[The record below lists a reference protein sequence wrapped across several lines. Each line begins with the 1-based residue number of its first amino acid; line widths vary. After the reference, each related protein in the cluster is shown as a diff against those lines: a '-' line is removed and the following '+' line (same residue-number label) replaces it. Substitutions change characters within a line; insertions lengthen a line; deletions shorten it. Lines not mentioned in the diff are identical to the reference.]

1 MMTKSRKFI
10 LYSAGAAL
18 LAAAA
23 LCALGYVLLLGHYAR
38 TFPYGTWIN
47 GVYCTGLTVDQV
59 NSLLCQQEYDATLS
73 IMDDEGNEYELDCNE
88 YVTGIDYTLSVQAVK
103 AQART
108 DSSFSQTSY
117 SVNPVVTVDEEAFGE
132 WLFTVSPFS
141 DIDDK
146 YENKVTLQY
155 TEDGYVLSDTGEEML
170 DFDRACEVLLSA
182 VQTGVKSVSLTET
195 DCYTTEAYTSDDK
208 YLLDIYSQIEKYTQN
223 HQITFEADEGEYAM
237 TEAEIQGVLAAGED
251 GIPLLNKDGVIY
263 CDTEKVEAY
272 VAALASDTSTR
283 NHSWEFVT
291 HSGETVEVVK
301 GNYGRVME
309 NESELAVELIEALR
323 AESFRGTLALEYT
336 YYPSGAVDN
345 DYGRAISETY
355 IEVSISEQHCYMY
368 QGDELIWESDCVTG
382 DVSKG
387 RDTPK
392 GVYYIEYKQQGR
404 TLRGADYTTYVYYW
418 MHFYDGCGF
427 HDAYWKS
434 SFGGTVYLTNGSH
447 GCVNLPSAK
456 AKELYSLVE
465 SGMTV
470 IVY

>member
-1 MMTKSRKFI
+1 MMTKTRKLI
-10 LYSAGAAL
+10 LYSAAAAL
-18 LAAAA
+18 LAVAVF
-23 LCALGYVLLLGHYAR
+23 CALGYILLQDHYSK

-47 GVYCTGLTVDQV
+47 GVYCTGLSVERV
-59 NSLLCQQEYDATLS
+59 NLLLCQQEYDVSVT
-73 IMDDEGNEYELDCNE
+73 ITDDEGNEYVLDCNAF
-88 YVTGIDYTLSVQAVK
+88 VTGIDYTESIKEVRNQTHTGAV
-103 AQART
+103 
-108 DSSFSQTSY
+108 FSQTSY
-117 SVNPVVTVDEEAFGE
+117 TVNPLVTLDEEAFSE
-132 WLFTVSPFS
+132 WLPTVSPFS
-141 DIDDK
+141 EIDEK
-146 YENKVTLQY
+146 YDNKVTLEY
-155 TEDGYVLSDTGEEML
+155 TEDGYVLSDTGLEIL
-170 DFDRACEVLLSA
+170 DTDRACEMILAA
-182 VQTGVKSVSLTET
+182 VQTGAKSVSLVET
-195 DCYTTEAYTSDDK
+195 DCYTAEGYTSNDK
-208 YLLDIYSQIEKYTQN
+208 ILLNIYNQIEEYTQS
-223 HQITFEADEGEYAM
+223 HQVTLSADEGEYVL
-237 TEAEIQGVLAAGED
+237 TGVQVQSFLATDEEK
-251 GIPLLNKDGVIY
+251 IPLLNKDGTIY

-272 VAALASDTSTR
+272 VSALASETSTR
-283 NHSWEFVT
+283 NNSWEFVT
-291 HSGETVEVVK
+291 HSGETIEVEK

-309 NESELAVELIEALR
+309 NESELVKELTEALN
-323 AESFRGTLALEYT
+323 AQSCDETLTLEYT

-382 DVSKG
+382 DVAKG

-427 HDAYWKS
+427 HDAYWKTV
-434 SFGGTVYLTNGSH
+434 FGGTEYLTNGSH

-456 AKELYSLVE
+456 AKELYALVT